1 MDRRLFLRSLGAA
14 SLTPAMTFSQRA
26 DAVEHQM
33 MTELDRVVAK
43 SSLCRYGEEAGFPR
57 LGEGQHFL
65 QGADPRL
72 PPMPDRPTLIDFF
85 KYRLAPATHL
95 LQSAQ
100 VARRAGM
107 DEETVL
113 ACLLHDISVVGFIG
127 TDHGWWGAQLVEPYV
142 SERISWSIRYHQALR
157 FYADPAMGYEYPEA
171 YYRYFGED
179 YQPEPYVEAA
189 YREARN
195 HRWYETSRHICIND
209 FYAFDPD
216 MQVAVEEFTD
226 IIGRHFKQPTEGLGF
241 DGSPVAHMW
250 RTMIYPNNFL

>member
-142 SERISWSIRYHQALR
+142 SERISWSISAKSGWPL
-157 FYADPAMGYEYPEA
+157 
-171 YYRYFGED
+171 
-179 YQPEPYVEAA
+179 
-189 YREARN
+189 
-195 HRWYETSRHICIND
+195 
-209 FYAFDPD
+209 
-216 MQVAVEEFTD
+216 
-226 IIGRHFKQPTEGLGF
+226 
-241 DGSPVAHMW
+241 
-250 RTMIYPNNFL
+250 